1 MTARSSTTVRGLDRR
16 LSAAREV
23 TDNLF
28 RVVRPEALYDRP
40 IAERNRIVFY
50 IGHVEAFDWNLL
62 TSTLFE
68 APGFNPGFDKLF
80 AFGIDPVGGSLP
92 SDRATDWPALTEIDG
107 YARRGRETID
117 RALGRLAAGSVDS
130 PGKREQ
136 ILNVAIE
143 HRLMHA
149 ETLAYMF
156 HWLPPSNKIAGAS
169 EADLPAMPSAVPEQI
184 AIPAGLATLGRHTG
198 FGWDNEF
205 AEHTVE
211 VPAFAI
217 DKNKV
222 TNGRYLEFLRAGGYS
237 DRALWAASDWKWKE
251 ANNVEHPEFWAKQNG
266 NWLFRTMFGERPLPL
281 DWPVYVSQA
290 EASAYASWAGK
301 RLPTEV
307 EFHRAAYGAV
317 DGSERDYPWGDEEP
331 SARHGNFDF
340 RRWDPTPGGAH
351 PAGNSAFGVSDL
363 VGNGWEWT
371 ATPFAPFPGFEAF
384 SFYRGYS
391 ADFFDGRHYVMK
403 GASMRTASSML
414 RRSFRNWF
422 QGHYPHIYA
431 GFRCVS
437 H

>member
-1 MTARSSTTVRGLDRR
+1 MNVRASMSVSEPDRR
-16 LSAAREV
+16 LSAAREI
-23 TDNLF
+23 TDSLF
-28 RVVRPEALYDRP
+28 RVVRPEALHDRP

-68 APGFNPGFDKLF
+68 APKFNPGFDKLF
-80 AFGIDPVGGSLP
+80 AFGIDPVGGGLP
-92 SDRATDWPALTEIDG
+92 NDQAADWPSLTEVVE
-107 YARRGRETID
+107 YARHTRQAID
-117 RALGRLAAGSVDS
+117 RALHRSAATSGD
-130 PGKREQ
+130 GQAERQQ

-156 HWLPPSNKIAGAS
+156 HWLPQSSKVAGPG
-169 EADLPAMPSAVPEQI
+169 EADLSAPAMAATEI
-184 AIPAGLATLGRHTG
+184 AIPAGTATLGRKVG

-205 AEHTVE
+205 AEHQVE

-217 DKNKV
+217 DKHKV
-222 TNGRYLEFLRAGGYS
+222 TNGQYLEFVRAGGYEEQ
-237 DRALWAASDWKWKE
+237 ALWSASDWEWKT
-251 ANNVEHPEFWAKQNG
+251 ANDIRHPEFWLERG
-266 NWLFRTMFGERPLPL
+266 ESWFLRTMFGERPLPL
-281 DWPVYVSQA
+281 DWPVFVSHA
-290 EASAYASWAGK
+290 EASAYAAWA
-301 RLPTEV
+301 RRSLPTEA
-307 EFHRAAYGAV
+307 EFHRAAYGTV
-317 DGSERDYPWGDEEP
+317 DGRERDYPWGDEAP
-331 SARHGNFDF
+331 ASHHGNFDF
-340 RRWDPTPGGAH
+340 RRWDPTPVGAY
-351 PAGNSAFGVSDL
+351 PAGDSAFGVSDL

-384 SFYRGYS
+384 PFYRGYS
-391 ADFFDGRHYVMK
+391 ADFFDGKHYVMK
-403 GASMRTASSML
+403 GASMRTASPML